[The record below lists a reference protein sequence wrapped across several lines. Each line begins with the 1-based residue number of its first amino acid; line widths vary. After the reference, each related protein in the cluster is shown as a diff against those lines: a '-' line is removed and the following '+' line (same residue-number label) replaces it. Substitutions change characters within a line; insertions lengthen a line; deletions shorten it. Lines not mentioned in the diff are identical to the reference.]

1 MVMANLGSK
10 FRERIALGGGFL
22 IHVFLMISSLLFVN
36 VQM

>member
-22 IHVFLMISSLLFVN
+22 IHRFFN
-36 VQM
+36 DF